1 MKIWGQVYSMQE
13 ETTNAKTGVG
23 MSLNVWKRDETR
35 EFKIEAESSS
45 HVIGA
50 LTRNNVKKGFVGED
64 RALVF

>member
-1 MKIWGQVYSMQE
+1 MRIVCDYPQRNNKCQNWGRNE
-13 ETTNAKTGVG
+13 LKC
-23 MSLNVWKRDETR
+23 LKKRNETR

-64 RALVF
+64 RALVFS